1 VTKKAYD
8 FAGWVTKNDIR
19 CSDGVT
25 IKHDA
30 FKDNDGQKVPLV
42 WNHDYNSPSNVL
54 GHVILENH
62 AIGVYGYGFF
72 NNTEEAIN
80 ANKMVKHGDISAM
93 SIGARKLKR
102 SGSNIIH
109 GSIYEVSLVLSGAN
123 PGAMIDSVMTHSEG
137 EEEEKGIVYTG
148 NLIHSSDDVIIKDK
162 KGDDDLETP
171 EEKALREAKELI
183 LKHSKETPEEKALRE
198 AKELLLKHSSETAE
212 EKALREAKELL
223 LKHSGDKTIGDIVD
237 TMNEEQKGAL
247 YALLGMVAES
257 EDPNAQDPN
266 TNTGADILK
275 QNVFNKGSK
284 EQDTLLH
291 SMNEA
296 LKLAMDNKASSL
308 KDVMANYKGAGAA
321 GEELTL
327 THGINSIE
335 MLFPE
340 AAQSTN
346 GNIPILYK
354 DPNTGYK
361 MILNAVTKSPFSKVR
376 TLVADL
382 TEDEA
387 RAKGYV
393 KGSMKKEEFFSLIKR
408 TTGPTTVYKKQ
419 KLDRDDIIDITDF
432 DVVAFMNIEMRMMLE
447 EEIARALLVGDGRD
461 IADEAKINEQ
471 NIRPIISDNEFFTIH
486 KSYAS
491 AAVFV
496 DAVILAMSEYR
507 GSGQPDMYIDPS
519 LLASV
524 KLLKGTDGR
533 YLFGDIPST
542 AAIAARLGLGQIVPT
557 SFMVGLGAII
567 VNLRDYTLGAT
578 KGGQI
583 TNFDDFDID
592 FNQYKYLIETRLSGS
607 LTMPKS
613 AIHFTLTTAATGA
626 NDTVGGMTYGTRQA
640 DKYEVSSLQIT
651 APVGAAG
658 AGPVSVT
665 LNGAATS
672 ITVANNDTAIQ
683 VATKIRNA
691 TYAGWT
697 TGGAGDTVTFTA
709 TKAGVITDATYSA
722 GATGAT
728 GTMATTHQGY

>member
-1 VTKKAYD
+1 MTKRAYD

-30 FKDNDGQKVPLV
+30 FRDNDGQKVPLV
-42 WNHDYNSPSNVL
+42 WNHDYNSPNNVL
-54 GHVILENH
+54 GHVLLENQ
-62 AIGVYGYGFF
+62 ATGVYGYGFF
-72 NNTEEAIN
+72 NDTEEAIN
-80 ANKMVKHGDISAM
+80 ANKLVKHGDISSM

-102 SGSNIIH
+102 SGNNVIH

-123 PGAMIDSVMTHSEG
+123 PGAMIESVMKHSEDG
-137 EEEEKGIVYTG
+137 SEEEKGIVYTG
-148 NLIHSSDDVIIKDK
+148 NLIHSSDDVIDHDK
-162 KGDDDLETP
+162 KGDDGLQETA
-171 EEKALREAKELI
+171 EQKAEREAKEAKEAKEKEEM
-183 LKHSKETPEEKALRE
+183 LKHSAGE
-198 AKELLLKHSSETAE
+198 
-212 EKALREAKELL
+212 
-223 LKHSGDKTIGDIVD
+223 KTIGDIVD
-237 TMNEEQKGAL
+237 TMNDEQKEAV
-247 YALLGMVAES
+247 YALLGMIADGDETDG
-257 EDPNAQDPN
+257 EDNKDN
-266 TNTGADILK
+266 KGADDLK
-275 QNVFNKGSK
+275 QNVFSKGTK
-284 EQDTLLH
+284 ENDTLRH
-291 SMNEA
+291 SVNEA
-296 LKLAMDNKASSL
+296 LKFAMDNKSSSL
-308 KDVMANYKGAGAA
+308 KDTMANYKGAGAA

-354 DPNTGYK
+354 DPNTAYK
-361 MILNAVTKSPFSKVR
+361 TILNTVTKSPFSKVR

-382 TEDEA
+382 TEAEA

-393 KGSMKKEEFFSLIKR
+393 KGNMKKEEFFSLIKR
-408 TTGPTTVYKKQ
+408 ATGPTTVYKKQ

-432 DVVAFMNIEMRMMLE
+432 DVVAFMNVEMRMMLE
-447 EEIARALLVGDGRD
+447 EEVARALLVGDGRD
-461 IADEAKINEQ
+461 IDDEAKINEQ

-486 KSYAS
+486 KAYAS

-507 GSGQPDMYIDPS
+507 GSGQPDMYIDPN
-519 LLASV
+519 LLAAV

-542 AAIAARLGLGQIVPT
+542 AAIAVRLGLGNIIPT
-557 SFMVGLGAII
+557 SFMVGLGALI
-567 VNLRDYTLGAT
+567 VNLRDYTLGAA

-613 AIHFTLTTAATGA
+613 AIHFAPTTPGNGA
-626 NDTVGGMTYGTRQA
+626 NDTVAGMTYGLRQS
-640 DKYEVSSLQIT
+640 DKYEVASLQIT

-658 AGPVSVT
+658 AGDVSVT
-665 LNGAATS
+665 LDGATTS
-672 ITVANNDTAIQ
+672 ITVANNDTTAQ

-691 TYAGWT
+691 TFAGWT
-697 TGGAGDTVTFTA
+697 TGGTGDTVTFTA
-709 TKAGVITDATYSA
+709 TTAGIKSDATYSA

-728 GTMATTHQGY
+728 GTMTTTHQGY